1 MNSVLRWC
9 LTTGLVCLVL
19 GLSACASR
27 PTPTRSADEQFWSG
41 RLALS
46 IASEPPQSL
55 SGGFEL
61 KSQAHSGE
69 LKLLSPL
76 GNQLA
81 QLDWAPGLARLD
93 QGGKIYQQTSLDA
106 LLIQLTGSALP
117 VLALIDW
124 LQAKPVQVMGWVAD
138 LSQLANGRLHIQS
151 EGQQPAVQLRLVLE
165 P

>member
-1 MNSVLRWC
+1 MNLVLRRR
-9 LTTGLVCLVL
+9 LNTGLLCLAL

-27 PTPTRSADEQFWSG
+27 PTPPLSADEQFWSG

-46 IASEPPQSL
+46 IASEPAQSL

-61 KSQAHSGE
+61 KTQAQSGE

-93 QGGKIYQQTSLDA
+93 QGGKIYQQSSLDA

-117 VLALIDW
+117 LLALIDW
-124 LQAKPVQVMGWVAD
+124 LQARPVQVPGWEAD
-138 LSQLANGRLHIQS
+138 LSQLNNGRLHIRS
-151 EGQQPAVQLRLVLE
+151 DGQQPAVQLRLVLE

>member
-1 MNSVLRWC
+1 MNSVLRRR
-9 LTTGLVCLVL
+9 LNTGLLCLAL

-27 PTPTRSADEQFWSG
+27 PTPPRSADEQFWSG

-46 IASEPPQSL
+46 IASEPAQSL

-61 KSQAHSGE
+61 KTQAQSGE

-93 QGGKIYQQTSLDA
+93 QGGKIYQQSSLDA

-117 VLALIDW
+117 LLALIDW
-124 LQAKPVQVMGWVAD
+124 LQARPVQVSGWVAD
-138 LSQLANGRLHIQS
+138 LSQLNNGRLHIQS

>member
-1 MNSVLRWC
+1 MNSVQRRRLN
-9 LTTGLVCLVL
+9 TGLLCLAL

-27 PTPTRSADEQFWSG
+27 PTPPRSADEQFWSG

-61 KSQAHSGE
+61 KTQAQSGE

-93 QGGKIYQQTSLDA
+93 QGGKIYQQSSLEA

-117 VLALIDW
+117 LLALIDW
-124 LQAKPVQVMGWVAD
+124 LQARPVQVSGWVAD
-138 LSQLANGRLHIQS
+138 LSQLNNGRLHIQS

>member
-1 MNSVLRWC
+1 MNSVQRRRLN
-9 LTTGLVCLVL
+9 TGLLCLAL

-27 PTPTRSADEQFWSG
+27 PTPPRSADEQFWSG

-46 IASEPPQSL
+46 IASEPAQSL

-61 KSQAHSGE
+61 KTQAQSGE

-93 QGGKIYQQTSLDA
+93 QGGKIYQQSSLDA

-117 VLALIDW
+117 LLALIDW
-124 LQAKPVQVMGWVAD
+124 LQARPVQVSGWVAD
-138 LSQLANGRLHIQS
+138 LSQLNNGRLHIQS

>member
-1 MNSVLRWC
+1 
-9 LTTGLVCLVL
+9 
-19 GLSACASR
+19 
-27 PTPTRSADEQFWSG
+27 
-41 RLALS
+41 LALS

-61 KSQAHSGE
+61 KTQAQSGE

-93 QGGKIYQQTSLDA
+93 QGGKIYQQSSLDA

-117 VLALIDW
+117 LLALIDW
-124 LQAKPVQVMGWVAD
+124 LQARPVQVSGWVAD
-138 LSQLANGRLHIQS
+138 LSQLNNGRLHIQS